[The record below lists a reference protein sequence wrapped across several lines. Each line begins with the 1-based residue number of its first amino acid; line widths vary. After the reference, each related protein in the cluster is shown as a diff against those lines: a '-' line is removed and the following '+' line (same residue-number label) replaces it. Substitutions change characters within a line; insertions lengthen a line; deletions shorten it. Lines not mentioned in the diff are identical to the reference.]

1 MNRRHVL
8 LAAPS
13 LLLFGC
19 STTGGGGGL
28 TPAQVETDISNA
40 VDALAAGYNAL
51 VTANPTLFPLAQQQA
66 VEGALAQASSLLADL
81 MGAASANEMAPIVQQ
96 IEAQLNIVIS
106 VAATIPL
113 IPPPFSTALGAAAIL
128 LPIIEVWLNSVLPA
142 SAKVSNGAEVMAAR
156 ARFATPGMSPAA
168 AEMALRSGAGK

>member
-1 MNRRHVL
+1 MNRRHIL

-19 STTGGGGGL
+19 STTGGGGL

-40 VDALAAGYNAL
+40 VDALAAGYQAL

-81 MGAASANEMAPIVQQ
+81 MGAADATSMAPIVQQ
-96 IEAQLNIVIS
+96 IESQLNIVIS

-142 SAKVSNGAEVMAAR
+142 SAKVANGAEIMAAR
-156 ARFATPGMSPAA
+156 ARFATPGMSLES
-168 AEMALRSGAGK
+168 AEMVLRAGAAK

>member
-1 MNRRHVL
+1 MNRRSLL

-19 STTGGGGGL
+19 STPGGGL

-40 VDALAAGYNAL
+40 VDALAAGYQAL

-81 MGAASANEMAPIVQQ
+81 MGAADATSMAPIVQQ

-156 ARFATPGMSPAA
+156 ARFATPGMSLAA